1 VRFLNAK
8 LAARPCSASGT
19 DYQNRSAQRLLGGAL
34 AGRGAACLLSLILG
48 AVIFAQML
56 GLTHGLAHESHES
69 HESHK
74 LHKQHAAS
82 AELQHHHH
90 EVAGDYKTSGLKA
103 LFASHDDGSDSC
115 RIFDQHGYSA
125 PISAV
130 AALALPSVLRAAL
143 QPKRTGCDLSGTA
156 APFKARAPPSSR

>member
-1 VRFLNAK
+1 VKFLNPK
-8 LAARPCSASGT
+8 SAAGPCSAGVANLK
-19 DYQNRSAQRLLGGAL
+19 NRSAQRLLGGGF
-34 AGRGAACLLSLILG
+34 AGRGAACLLTLILG

-56 GLTHGLAHESHES
+56 GLTHGLAHK
-69 HESHK
+69 SHK
-74 LHKQHAAS
+74 QQATS

-90 EVAGDYKTSGLKA
+90 EVAGDYETSGLKA

-125 PISAV
+125 PISAI
-130 AALALPSVLRAAL
+130 AALVLPSELRAAL